1 MKRMTRLIGAVAAAT
16 ALILA
21 AGCSGSDDDKKT
33 EAGAAPGG
41 QLEKVTYLT
50 GAGILGRESYVYVAM
65 EKGFFSEAGFD
76 VQVQPGKGTEPNLK
90 LLQSG
95 AVDFAVLDITAALIS
110 YGKGTSKDFTIVSA
124 IQQRNLACFMA
135 FSGSGISTPKD
146 LEGKKIAYIP
156 GGIVKTLFDTYAKL
170 AGVDPTKVTWVTT
183 PPENLVKVLAAGS
196 VDAATQFVVGKP
208 QIENAAKAKSQTAVV
223 LPFSDQLTNL
233 YGNGLGVSKKLATD
247 NPDKVKRFNTAM
259 LKGLQYALDNPDEAG
274 QIYTKYQ
281 KTQPAPV
288 AAAEMKLM
296 IPYAKSSGIALG
308 ALDEQKATQNV
319 AALQSGGAIPGTIN
333 PKDVINFDV
342 VAKS

>member
-1 MKRMTRLIGAVAAAT
+1 MRMTRLIGAVAAAI

-41 QLEKVTYLT
+41 RLEKVTYLT

-65 EKGFFSEAGFD
+65 DKGFFKEAGFD
-76 VQVQPGKGTEPNLK
+76 VQVQAGKGTDPNIK
-90 LLQSG
+90 LLQAG
-95 AVDFAVLDITAALIS
+95 AVDFAVLDITAALIA
-110 YGKGTSKDFTIVSA
+110 YGRGTYKDFTIVSA

-146 LEGKKIAYIP
+146 LEGKKIAFIP

-170 AGVDPTKVTWVTT
+170 AGVDPTKVTWVATQ
-183 PPENLVKVLAAGS
+183 PEALVPAMSSGS

-208 QIENAAKAKSQTAVV
+208 QVEKVAKEKGQSAVV
-223 LPFSDQLTNL
+223 LPFSDQLTDL
-233 YGNGLGVSKKLATD
+233 YGNGLGVSRKLATE
-247 NPDKVKRFNTAM
+247 NPDKVKRFNAAM

-274 QIYTKYQ
+274 KIYAKYQ
-281 KTQPAPV
+281 KTQPEPV

-296 IPYAKSSGIALG
+296 ISYAKTSGTALG
-308 ALDEQKATQNV
+308 SLDEQKATQNV
-319 AALQSGGAIPGTIN
+319 AALQSGGAIPGQIN
-333 PKDVINFDV
+333 PKDVINFDI